1 MPFGFDQ
8 LIVKIAHIITAIV
21 VELSPAV
28 VANGGET
35 LKSVGFWI
43 EISCSLDGSFS
54 ADIEIQPTYVVVFEV
69 HLDVLMTAW
78 TDLKVHVM
86 VILDFGSAGKLVGE
100 RNHLVNLRIHGI
112 FCADDDPIAHN
123 R

>member
-1 MPFGFDQ
+1 
-8 LIVKIAHIITAIV
+8 
-21 VELSPAV
+21 
-28 VANGGET
+28 
-35 LKSVGFWI
+35 
-43 EISCSLDGSFS
+43 
-54 ADIEIQPTYVVVFEV
+54 
-69 HLDVLMTAW
+69 
-78 TDLKVHVM
+78 M

>member
-35 LKSVGFWI
+35 LKSVGF
-43 EISCSLDGSFS
+43 
-54 ADIEIQPTYVVVFEV
+54 
-69 HLDVLMTAW
+69 
-78 TDLKVHVM
+78 
-86 VILDFGSAGKLVGE
+86 
-100 RNHLVNLRIHGI
+100 
-112 FCADDDPIAHN
+112 
-123 R
+123 